1 MSAPVSYAIQGA
13 ERARLFRKL
22 KQEKR
27 EKAVLAR
34 SRGRLMQQ
42 LASSAPASPKLTK
55 FFAEV
60 NQRHCDNL
68 DKRGK
73 MLTILQDMI
82 TNSTAAP
89 SRRRYTTT
97 TMAFA
102 ITIAT
107 ASFVCY
113 NLLRNFL
120 FLPSYS
126 FLFRYFRPEMSALE
140 SYVTDMKKLPHYLQ
154 LLSDQMGPEKQMVE
168 DYGGV
173 LAVDAMS
180 LRPHIFVTKDGFV
193 QGVLGELSLNDT
205 ELMSVRQ
212 SYEAYEK
219 YVASLGNKTITDSFV
234 YMYQPLYSGAKCFT
248 VFIEPSTQG
257 KATGFQ
263 IDRLSELSELLQEHG
278 FPIEGFAFDGDTT
291 YSQLHTIF
299 FNEYQQLVSQNAS
312 IRNLSVIA
320 ATSVVSDPL
329 HLLKRARYRLL
340 SSTVHGGFENTTASV
355 ISVDSLQSQ
364 LDLPSVVFNNE
375 KYTKMHDAL
384 ATRLFS
390 LTTLS
395 SLLENNNYSA
405 LAYFMPLCLL
415 CASLQEANLM
425 VEERASL
432 LEVGFY
438 YMLAYY
444 RMLSGN
450 LTPLKQRKNTT
461 NQHVCPFDLIFVKE
475 YCNTVCSILKVLYK
489 VNGTVGLNRIGSNP
503 VEHLF
508 GLIRMRSHS
517 VHTWDK
523 MLRVVS
529 KSLLQQRFI
538 KNIGENERIDK
549 RLSYFARDVLNAP
562 SRLEANSL
570 GMNPRDLAFT
580 LHCVLGFPV
589 TVGSLMVWDATSL
602 FELRDEIFCNFR
614 NQILYLATRCCPSG
628 DHRLASTDIKV
639 TSGHQIKPRLID
651 RKVI

>member
-1 MSAPVSYAIQGA
+1 MELSASI
-13 ERARLFRKL
+13 
-22 KQEKR
+22 
-27 EKAVLAR
+27 
-34 SRGRLMQQ
+34 
-42 LASSAPASPKLTK
+42 
-55 FFAEV
+55 
-60 NQRHCDNL
+60 
-68 DKRGK
+68 
-73 MLTILQDMI
+73 II
-82 TNSTAAP
+82 
-89 SRRRYTTT
+89 
-97 TMAFA
+97 
-102 ITIAT
+102 IIII
-107 ASFVCY
+107 
-113 NLLRNFL
+113 LLRKFL

-126 FLFRYFRPEMSALE
+126 FLFRYFRPETRELE
-140 SYVTDMKKLPHYLQ
+140 ACVTDVKRLPHYLQ
-154 LLSDQMGPEKQMVE
+154 LLSEQMGPEKDMVVK
-168 DYGGV
+168 YGGI

-193 QGVLGELSLNDT
+193 QGVLEEPRLSDT
-205 ELMSVRQ
+205 AFMAVKRT
-212 SYEAYEK
+212 YEAYEK
-219 YVASLGNKTITDSFV
+219 YVSSLGNKTITDSFV
-234 YMYQPLYSGAKCFT
+234 YMYQPLYSNAKCFT

-278 FPIEGFAFDGDTT
+278 FPIEGFAFDGDTA
-291 YSQLHTIF
+291 YSRLHTNF
-299 FNEYQQLVSQNAS
+299 FNEYQNLVSQNS
-312 IRNLSVIA
+312 GLRNLSVIEA
-320 ATSVVSDPL
+320 RSVVSDPL

-340 SSTVHGGFENTTASV
+340 SSTVHGSFENTTESV

-375 KYTKMHDAL
+375 KYTKMHDDL
-384 ATRLFS
+384 ATRSFS

-395 SLLENNNYSA
+395 SLLKNNNYSA
-405 LAYFMPLCLL
+405 LTYFIPVCLL
-415 CASLQEANLM
+415 CSSLQEADLRL
-425 VEERASL
+425 EERVNF
-432 LEVGFY
+432 LEIGFY

-450 LTPLKQRKNTT
+450 LIPLKQRKNTT

-475 YCNTVCSILKVLYK
+475 YCNTVCSILKILYK

-523 MLRVVS
+523 MLQVAS

-538 KNIGENERIDK
+538 KNVGENERIDK
-549 RLSYFARDVLNAP
+549 RLSNFARDVFNSP
-562 SRLEANSL
+562 PRITDSL
-570 GMNPRDLAFT
+570 GLNPRDLAFT

-602 FELRDEIFCNFR
+602 FELRDDIFSNFR
-614 NQILYLATRCCPSG
+614 NQICHIANRCCSSG
-628 DHRLASTDIKV
+628 NHRLTSTDIKV
-639 TSGHQIKPRLID
+639 TSGHQIKARLVD